1 MSKILGSGGGGGKGG
16 GGGDRSPT
24 EAKDNLDSKSFARV
38 LDVIGEGEIQ
48 GLENGAKSIF
58 LNNTPLQASDGSF
71 NFKDVSFEARTGTSS
86 QTTIPITRDVAT
98 TKSTGFSTV
107 PQAQPKVIQITDSDV
122 DAVSIQITVP
132 VLQRFTDEGDI
143 FGTSVELAIA
153 VQYQG
158 GSYQTVVS
166 GNKGTISGRTPDT
179 YLRDYLIN
187 LSGNFPVNIRV
198 TRITPDSSSSKL
210 SNAFQFNT
218 YVEIKYDKLTYP
230 NTALVGLKVDAE
242 QFSSIPTR
250 KYLIKGT
257 KVKIPH
263 NATVNAD
270 GSLSYSGVFNGTLGA
285 AQWTNDPAWCLYDL
299 LTSSRYGLGDHLTEA
314 DLDKFSFYTASVY
327 CSTQVDDGTGT
338 GSTEPRFSCNVS
350 LQNQQEAYN
359 VVNQMCS
366 VFRAM
371 PLWSAGSLS
380 ITQDAPKDPTYLFS
394 LANVLEPGFSY
405 SNVSQKQRPT
415 VVIAKYLDM
424 DLRDINYVE
433 QIDTANQARY
443 GTVIKNIDSFACTS
457 RGQASRLAKWMLYMS
472 NVERSVVTFST
483 AIDAGVVVR
492 PGQVIEIADPML
504 SGERRCGRIK
514 SATTNTVTV
523 DTTFAK
529 KDNLG
534 NDVDLVFLIGST
546 LSCVL
551 PDGSVEEKTVSGL
564 NNGVFSLGQHFS
576 TAPNPNSVWLYQ
588 TNDIEASTWRVLT
601 VEEKDRAFYSIT
613 ASEYNEGKYNHV
625 ENGIALPKRD
635 ITNLDEPP
643 EPPKSVRATEVIYE
657 NTGIART
664 KIIVNW
670 VTDFTI
676 PNPLKPG
683 ELKSIHI
690 DKVYIRWRLQN
701 GNYDSRTVENSK
713 SFEILDTIAGNYEI
727 EVFSVSSSGLRSTT
741 GQSPAS
747 PFFVAKG
754 KTDPPSNV
762 SGVSLLP
769 IDETSAILSWNRA
782 TELDVL
788 LGGKTL
794 IRHSSKTS
802 QAQWQNAQNI
812 VVAAAGNQTQ
822 KIVPLL
828 AGTYLIKF
836 EDDGGR
842 QSPSP
847 GSTDSAWNN
856 TRVTTNLP
864 APSQRLVVGTVD
876 EHTANFTGSKSNTV
890 YDSSLDAL
898 KLAVTNNATA
908 TSGEYIFANSIDLG
922 QAYDVNLRK
931 VLEANTFYTATL
943 WDSRTDLIDTWG
955 SIDTIGSA
963 NANATKGNAAVYVRS
978 TNDNPSG
985 SPTWS
990 AYKEFS
996 NVLITGRAFQ
1006 FKAILT
1012 SSDTTQNI
1020 AVTELGATLEL
1031 QGRTE
1036 SISTPVTTGS
1046 SQYTVSFS
1054 KPFKQT
1060 PNIVI
1065 TQTSNGQQS
1074 GDRFVLANESR
1085 TGFQISWFNGSA
1097 AAARSFVWA
1106 ASGFGKEVT

>member
-492 PGQVIEIADPML
+492 PGQVIEIADPMVA
-504 SGERRCGRIK
+504 GERRSGRII

-523 DTTFAK
+523 DDATGLNMQT
-529 KDNLG
+529 N
-534 NDVDLVFLIGST
+534 ST
-546 LSCVL
+546 LTAIL
-551 PDGSVEEKTVSGL
+551 PDGSAEEKTVSGL

-576 TAPNPNSVWLYQ
+576 TAPNPNSVWVYE
-588 TNDIEASTWRVLT
+588 TGDILTTTWRVLE
-601 VEEKDRAFYSIT
+601 VIEQDRTNYVIT
-613 ASEYNEGKYNHV
+613 ASEYNASKYNHI
-625 ENGIALPKRD
+625 ESGLALVQRD
-635 ITNLDEPP
+635 ITNLDVAPVPP
-643 EPPKSVRATEVIYE
+643 SGVNAEEVIYE

-664 KIIVNW
+664 KIIVSW
-670 VTDFTI
+670 TTRTDT
-676 PNPLKPG
+676 
-683 ELKSIHI
+683 
-690 DKVYIRWRLQN
+690 VYVRWRLQN
-701 GNYDSRTVENSK
+701 GNYTALTIDNSK
-713 SFEILDTIAGNYEI
+713 SYEILDTVAGNYEI
-727 EVFSVSSSGLRSTT
+727 EVYSVSPSGLRST
-741 GQSPAS
+741 SPTKPQD

-754 KTDPPSNV
+754 KTALPSNV

-769 IDETSAILSWNRA
+769 IDQSSAILSWNRA

-794 IRHSSKTS
+794 IRHSSKTTG
-802 QAQWQNAQNI
+802 AQWQNAQNI